1 MNSRFVYWGST
12 MMLPI
17 LSYAYPNLCIE
28 TDD

>member
-17 LSYAYPNLCIE
+17 LIDAYPNLCIE
-28 TDD
+28 ADD